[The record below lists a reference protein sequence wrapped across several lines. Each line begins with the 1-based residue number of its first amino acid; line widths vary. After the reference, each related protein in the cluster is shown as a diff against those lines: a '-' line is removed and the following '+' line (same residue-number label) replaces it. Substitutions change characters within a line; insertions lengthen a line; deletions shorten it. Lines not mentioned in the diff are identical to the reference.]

1 MVDWKKINN
10 RKIFKE
16 ALIDRYRKPEK
27 LIQFVDGDFNSDYS
41 SEIGGDSLSVLVS
54 DLIETADSKQEMDE
68 LYRAFC
74 RANEGLVKENLC
86 NKLQGS
92 GLINSKSLPKIDIT
106 RLFEGLN
113 ENDYDEVL
121 NAFYL
126 AFRSAFGQ
134 RFQYFDDNESIALQ
148 TLKQIQAQ
156 LERYGI
162 KVSVHFAHHAIAKL
176 QAKQEKRDLSVL
188 REWCD
193 LTAENHGISL
203 PSSGIKDPPGYLLVS
218 LKDTAK
224 SPGGIAE
231 VTVYGELFV
240 TGHQEPVDFGST
252 PTTCSIEEVAGHLP
266 DLIRQAHSTLRRY
279 GNGPI
284 TLELFLPLDYIDL
297 DVGSW
302 SMPFGR
308 RQKQKPL
315 WEVNY
320 FIVRSFDRA
329 NHPMYPELKKEVY
342 RKWEFLTAHLEKPH
356 ERPFHEQREHTEDL
370 LGQLSPN
377 SPGVK
382 LLAELPKDL
391 DDRLGLL
398 DELIES
404 SVPIALWFSSAEGI
418 GEDEESIMAEKLA
431 EFDKLLQ
438 ECPLTDF
445 QKLAIR
451 WSERRRTPHNEN
463 AIPHL
468 RLLCDHPERWPKKPF
483 HTDQLKPP
491 SLSSA

>member
-1 MVDWKKINN
+1 MVNWKLSDN
-10 RKIFKE
+10 RRIFKE
-16 ALIDRYRKPEK
+16 ALIDRYRRPEK
-27 LIQFVDGDFNSDYS
+27 LIQFVDEYFDRSYS
-41 SEIGGDSLSVLVS
+41 SEIGGDSLSVLAS
-54 DLIETADSKQEMDE
+54 NLIEVVDSKQEMGK

-74 RANEGLVKENLC
+74 KENEGPVKEGLC
-86 NKLQGS
+86 NKLQCS
-92 GLINSKSLPKIDIT
+92 GLVNSKSLPKIDIT
-106 RLFEGLN
+106 RLFEELN
-113 ENDYDEVL
+113 ENDYNEVL

-126 AFRSAFGQ
+126 AFRSAFSQ
-134 RFQYFDDNESIALQ
+134 RFQYFDDNENIALQ
-148 TLKQIQAQ
+148 TLKQVQAQ

-162 KVSVHFAHHAIAKL
+162 NVSVHFAHHIIDKL

-188 REWCD
+188 REWRD
-193 LTAENHGISL
+193 HTAEKHGISL
-203 PSSGIKDPPGYLLVS
+203 PTSGVKDPPGYLLVS

-224 SPGGIAE
+224 SVDGIAE
-231 VTVYGELFV
+231 VTIYGELFI
-240 TGHQEPVDFGST
+240 TGYQEPVDFGST
-252 PTTCSIEEVAGHLP
+252 PMTCSIEQVADHLP
-266 DLIRQAHSTLRRY
+266 DLIRQARSTLYRY

-284 TLELFLPLDYIDL
+284 TLELFLPLDYVDL

-308 RQKQKPL
+308 RQKRPL
-315 WEVNY
+315 WEDNY

-329 NHPMYPELKKEVY
+329 NHPMYPKLKKEVY
-342 RKWEFLTAHLEKPH
+342 RKWEFLTAHLENPY
-356 ERPFHEQREHTEDL
+356 ERPFHEQREHTRDL
-370 LGQLSPN
+370 YGQLKH

-391 DDRLGLL
+391 EARLDIL

-404 SVPIALWFSSAEGI
+404 SVPIALWFSSTEGI
-418 GEDEESIMAEKLA
+418 GEDEESILAEKLA

-445 QKLAIR
+445 RKLAIR
-451 WSERRRTPHNEN
+451 WYKRRREPHNEN

-483 HTDQLKPP
+483 HTDPIKAP
-491 SLSSA
+491 SQSSA